1 MKKYD
6 ASLVEV
12 WDWKD
17 KVYREIKDL
26 PVRDRLIK
34 IKNDAERI
42 LSDRHIEL
50 KSISLHKARQ
60 QTIRPLY

>member
-12 WDWKD
+12 WEWKD
-17 KVYREIKDL
+17 KVYQEIKDMS
-26 PVRDRLIK
+26 VRDRLIK

-42 LSDRHIEL
+42 LSDSHIEL
-50 KSISLHKARQ
+50 KSLSQHKARQ
-60 QTIRPLY
+60 KTT